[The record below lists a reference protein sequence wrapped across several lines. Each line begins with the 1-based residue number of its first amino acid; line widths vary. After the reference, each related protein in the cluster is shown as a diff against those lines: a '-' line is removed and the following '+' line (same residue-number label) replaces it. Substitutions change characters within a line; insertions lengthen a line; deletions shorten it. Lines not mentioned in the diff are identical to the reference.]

1 MRKSFRFAHRRTLP
15 AGLRSTQAVV
25 RIGLRLLVIVA
36 FASFSSIG
44 FGKSLAALSWMSV
57 ILSTVAGLL
66 KRERPFGDTF
76 NHWDE
81 TAVYAALFCL
91 AHGLNHTVPA

>member
-1 MRKSFRFAHRRTLP
+1 MRKGFRFAQRRTP
-15 AGLRSTQAVV
+15 PTELRSTQAVV
-25 RIGLRLLVIVA
+25 RIGLRLLVILA

-44 FGKSLAALSWMSV
+44 FGRSLAALSWMSV
-57 ILSTVAGLL
+57 ILGAIAGIL

-81 TAVYAALFCL
+81 TVVYAALFCL
-91 AHGLNHTVPA
+91 AHGLNHAVPA